1 MAAPTMSNQSH
12 SDRSSSSKTSAAPG
26 CVTLKGTFP
35 SAEERARVIREYAAD
50 VGGLGGTM
58 DQLADYLAKVQ

>member
-1 MAAPTMSNQSH
+1 
-12 SDRSSSSKTSAAPG
+12 
-26 CVTLKGTFP
+26 VTLKGTFP